1 MCPASGADPGGAL
14 WHRLVWSSHFDR
26 KIYGWEVR
34 GREWRGFSS
43 AGSQAAVRLCITE
56 AAIDALSLEVI
67 EHERSDTLFASTE
80 GGWSPAAELA
90 VSDLACR
97 FEILVAATDRNSQGE
112 ACADTSRR
120 IAERLPATSFAP
132 DDWNEDL
139 AEWNGYLGP
148 ALTQGLRVPSWPPR
162 SNAAADRSARLPA
175 GANTALPGVDCPLA
189 ALLRSPLDRWYRSLR
204 Y

>member
-1 MCPASGADPGGAL
+1 MAPLGLVIALRPEDLWLGSARSG
-14 WHRLVWSSHFDR
+14 
-26 KIYGWEVR
+26 
-34 GREWRGFSS
+34 WRGFSS

-56 AAIDALSLEVI
+56 ATIDALSLEVI

-97 FEILVAATDRNSQGE
+97 FEILVAATDRNSQSE
-112 ACADTSRR
+112 VCADTSRR
-120 IAERLPATSFAP
+120 IAERAERLPATSFAP
-132 DDWNEDL
+132 DDRNEDL
-139 AEWNGYLGP
+139 AEWNWYLGP
-148 ALTQGLRVPSWPPR
+148 ALTQGLRVSSWPPR
-162 SNAAADRSARLPA
+162 SNAAADRSARLAA
-175 GANTALPGVDCPLA
+175 GANTALPGVDCALA